1 MRTGRR
7 LLVPVLITAV
17 VWAAILAGFTVLIL
31 DQHDWTTVALIGAL
45 WLTSVVVYGWFFN
58 RDARFERDLVAVL
71 VLAAL
76 AIAVAGTWN
85 LLIYEPRFPATAPR
99 TGPT

>member
-1 MRTGRR
+1 M
-7 LLVPVLITAV
+7 
-17 VWAAILAGFTVLIL
+17 LIL